1 VREKMNCIDCG
12 NEIPAMRLEAAPGTH
27 HCVKCVDKHIP
38 RRKGYMIYGHK
49 TAGEIVMAE
58 GSENIRR
65 LEREYF
71 RSR

>member
-1 VREKMNCIDCG
+1 M
-12 NEIPAMRLEAAPGTH
+12 
-27 HCVKCVDKHIP
+27 P

-49 TAGEIVMAE
+49 TAGEIVMAT
-58 GSENIRR
+58 GDENIRR

>member
-1 VREKMNCIDCG
+1 
-12 NEIPAMRLEAAPGTH
+12 
-27 HCVKCVDKHIP
+27 
-38 RRKGYMIYGHK
+38 MIYGHK